1 MRNVNYLF
9 SCKKNVLE
17 RILLSCFLF
26 FTLNAQT
33 DKSYVSKSVLD
44 YANYFE
50 RNKSN
55 LDPIEG
61 IWEEYAVGTL
71 YEDTKVLSR
80 LEERKRATWIVI
92 KKHKRILLPNKNII
106 NRNDSF
112 YIKLKKRVLNIA
124 YRKYRYEEYFKV
136 LISNGATIGF
146 NAYFIK
152 KKNGLYDFYCKIE
165 ELDDQLIT
173 QARMSNQNNLSMRYN
188 APLNFISFFN
198 KEINYDD
205 GLISR
210 ELFWQ
215 IEWKKSFK

>member
-1 MRNVNYLF
+1 MLF
-9 SCKKNVLE
+9 HHAL
-17 RILLSCFLF
+17 I
-26 FTLNAQT
+26 FTH
-33 DKSYVSKSVLD
+33 KSFVSKSVHD

-50 RNKSN
+50 RNRSN

-92 KKHKRILLPNKNII
+92 KKNKRILLPNKNII
-106 NRNDSF
+106 NYNDSF
-112 YIKLKKRVLNIA
+112 YIKIKKHFLNIA
-124 YRKYRYEEYFKV
+124 YRKYSYEEYFKV
-136 LISNGATIGF
+136 LNSNGSTIGF

-173 QARMSNQNNLSMRYN
+173 QARMSNQNNLLMQYN

-198 KEINYDD
+198 HEINYDD
-205 GLISR
+205 SLISR

>member
-1 MRNVNYLF
+1 MWIIYF
-9 SCKKNVLE
+9 CKKNALE
-17 RILLSCFLF
+17 KILLSCFLF

-33 DKSYVSKSVLD
+33 NKNFVSKSVLD

-71 YEDTKVLSR
+71 YKDKKVLSR

-92 KKHKRILLPNKNII
+92 KKYKRILLPNKNII
-106 NRNDSF
+106 NDNDSF
-112 YIKLKKRVLNIA
+112 YIKLKKHFLNIA
-124 YRKYRYEEYFKV
+124 YRRYSYKEYFKV
-136 LISNGATIGF
+136 LNSNGSTIGF

-152 KKNGLYDFYCKIE
+152 KNNRLYVFYCRIE
-165 ELDDQLIT
+165 ELDNQLIT
-173 QARMSNQNNLSMRYN
+173 QARMSDQNNLLMQYN

-198 KEINYDD
+198 KEMNHDESK
-205 GLISR
+205 ISK

>member
-9 SCKKNVLE
+9 FCKKNVLE
-17 RILLSCFLF
+17 KTLLSCFLI

-33 DKSYVSKSVLD
+33 DKSFVSKSVLD

-55 LDPIEG
+55 LDLIEG

-92 KKHKRILLPNKNII
+92 KKYKRILLPNKNII
-106 NRNDSF
+106 NDNDSF
-112 YIKLKKRVLNIA
+112 YIKLKKHFLNIA
-124 YRKYRYEEYFKV
+124 YRRYSYEEYFKV
-136 LISNGATIGF
+136 LNSNGSTIGF

-152 KKNGLYDFYCKIE
+152 KNNRLYDFYCKIE

-173 QARMSNQNNLSMRYN
+173 QARMSDQNNLLMQYN

-198 KEINYDD
+198 KEMNYDD
-205 GLISR
+205 SQISK

>member
-9 SCKKNVLE
+9 FCKKNVLE
-17 RILLSCFLF
+17 QILLSCFLF

-33 DKSYVSKSVLD
+33 HKSFVSKSVLD
-44 YANYFE
+44 YDKYFE
-50 RNKSN
+50 RNRSN
-55 LDPIEG
+55 LDSIEG

-71 YEDTKVLSR
+71 YDDTKVLSR

-92 KKHKRILLPNKNII
+92 KKNKRILLPNKNII
-106 NRNDSF
+106 NHNDSF
-112 YIKLKKRVLNIA
+112 YIKIKKHFLNIA
-124 YRKYRYEEYFKV
+124 YRKYSYEEYFKV
-136 LISNGATIGF
+136 LNSNGSTIGF

-165 ELDDQLIT
+165 ELDDQLII
-173 QARMSNQNNLSMRYN
+173 QARMSNHNNLLMQYN

-198 KEINYDD
+198 QEMNYDESQ
-205 GLISR
+205 ISK

>member
-9 SCKKNVLE
+9 FCKKNVLE

-26 FTLNAQT
+26 FSLHAQT
-33 DKSYVSKSVLD
+33 AKNFVSKSVLD

-61 IWEEYAVGTL
+61 IWKEYAVGTL
-71 YEDTKVLSR
+71 YEDTKVISR

-92 KKHKRILLPNKNII
+92 KKYKRILQPNKNII
-106 NRNDSF
+106 NSNDSF

-124 YRKYRYEEYFKV
+124 YRKYSYEEYFKV
-136 LISNGATIGF
+136 LNSNGSTIGF
-146 NAYFIK
+146 NAYFVK
-152 KKNGLYDFYCKIE
+152 KKNGLYDFYCNII
-165 ELDDQLIT
+165 ELDDQLTT
-173 QARMSNQNNLSMRYN
+173 QALMSDQNNLSMQYN

-198 KEINYDD
+198 EEMNYNDNLINK
-205 GLISR
+205 

>member
-9 SCKKNVLE
+9 FCKKNVLE
-17 RILLSCFLF
+17 QILLSCFLF

-33 DKSYVSKSVLD
+33 DKSFVSKSVLD

-50 RNKSN
+50 RNRSN

-106 NRNDSF
+106 NSNEASLEIQALF
-112 YIKLKKRVLNIA
+112 YSTFHLKRSVTLVN
-124 YRKYRYEEYFKV
+124 V
-136 LISNGATIGF
+136 
-146 NAYFIK
+146 
-152 KKNGLYDFYCKIE
+152 KNTLCTLCETQKITYKSVSQH
-165 ELDDQLIT
+165 QLIPNT
-173 QARMSNQNNLSMRYN
+173 TTT
-188 APLNFISFFN
+188 
-198 KEINYDD
+198 
-205 GLISR
+205 SR
-210 ELFWQ
+210 IVSQLY
-215 IEWKKSFK
+215 I